1 VLVTRAFVFSASL
14 LLSTRGDVFSP
25 RESNRAKDSPLTVGE
40 FPIRELSRILCRTE
54 DLGRTLFCLRGL
66 RGQVPGTEAVMD
78 VAKHERDGGGAI
90 DPRVSGVPVQQVV
103 KAAHD
108 ELRQLMRQRA
118 DIMKRIGTVKQTISG
133 LANLFGDDVLGEDL
147 LELIDRKPNGRQP
160 GFTKACRIVLM
171 EARGPL
177 GAREVCQELERR
189 AGDILVRHKDPMA
202 SVTTVLNRLVD
213 YGEARSLTND
223 RGRRVWEW
231 VSETDAPSNGVPL
244 QASL

>member
-1 VLVTRAFVFSASL
+1 
-14 LLSTRGDVFSP
+14 
-25 RESNRAKDSPLTVGE
+25 
-40 FPIRELSRILCRTE
+40 
-54 DLGRTLFCLRGL
+54 
-66 RGQVPGTEAVMD
+66 M
-78 VAKHERDGGGAI
+78 
-90 DPRVSGVPVQQVV
+90 DPRLSGVPVQQVV
-103 KAAHD
+103 RAAHD
-108 ELRQLMRQRA
+108 ELRLLMRQRA
-118 DIMKRIGTVKQTISG
+118 EIMKRIGTVKQTISG

-171 EARGPL
+171 EARSPL

-231 VSETDAPSNGVPL
+231 VSESDPPTKDAPSQVTI
-244 QASL
+244 